1 VHRLGLVETFGK
13 AFSTINLIENVNFQ
27 LAKYLRKVKYWM
39 NADKRVQW
47 IAVALLECERKM
59 RRIESYRKLAL
70 LQSAFQLEM
79 KPKQRKAT

>member
-1 VHRLGLVETFGK
+1 
-13 AFSTINLIENVNFQ
+13 
-27 LAKYLRKVKYWM
+27 M